1 MSNARLHVERVGSN
15 TNNKNVRLSSAV
27 SRSMRVIAAMS
38 DSLRTQENNNEKSK
52 NITEGRAD
60 AASAGA
66 RNHRRTAAC

>member
-38 DSLRTQENNNEKSK
+38 DSLRT
-52 NITEGRAD
+52 
-60 AASAGA
+60 
-66 RNHRRTAAC
+66 